1 MPNRRIGNEY
11 VRRYSGLAAATS
23 APDPLPTLGAH
34 SMIKKALVALAITGT
49 MASAQA
55 GYLVKE
61 HFNNVSDLTS
71 KGWVLNN
78 ASTPSGATGWFQGDQ
93 QQFSS
98 FDGAPNSYVA
108 ANYGSAAD
116 GGIINNWLITPE
128 FSLSEGVVVSFW
140 LRAAEAAGFSDEV
153 SFGFSDGSS
162 ALSAFDMSAPITVSS
177 DGWALYKTRIEK
189 GAVAGNARFAVQYTG
204 SYDSSNYI
212 GLDRFA
218 VSQIPEPSSILMLG
232 AGVMGLIAARRRKRG

>member
-1 MPNRRIGNEY
+1 
-11 VRRYSGLAAATS
+11 
-23 APDPLPTLGAH
+23 
-34 SMIKKALVALAITGT
+34 MIKKALVALAITGT

-61 HFNNVSDLTS
+61 HFDNVNTLVN
-71 KGWVLNN
+71 KGWVTTN
-78 ASTPSGATGWFQGDQ
+78 ASTPGGATGWFQGDQ

-98 FDGAPNSYVA
+98 FDGAPNSYIA
-108 ANYGSAAD
+108 ANFGNAPE

-140 LRAAEAAGFSDEV
+140 MRAAEAAGFSDEV

-162 ALSAFDMSAPITVSS
+162 ALSSFEMLAPTTVST
-177 DGWALYKTRIEK
+177 DGWTLYKARIEK
-189 GAVAGNARFAVQYTG
+189 GAVTGNARFAVQYTG
-204 SYDSSNYI
+204 SYESSNYI

-218 VSQIPEPSSILMLG
+218 VAQIPEPSSILMLG
-232 AGVMGLIAARRRKRG
+232 AGVMGLVAARRRKRG

>member
-1 MPNRRIGNEY
+1 
-11 VRRYSGLAAATS
+11 
-23 APDPLPTLGAH
+23 
-34 SMIKKALVALAITGT
+34 MIKKALVALAITGT

-61 HFNNVSDLTS
+61 NFNSVNTLGN
-71 KGWVLNN
+71 KGWVTNN
-78 ASTPSGATGWFQGDQ
+78 ASTPGGSTGWFQGDQ

-108 ANYGSAAD
+108 ANYGSAAE

-140 LRAAEAAGFSDEV
+140 MRAAEAAGFKDEV
-153 SFGFSDGSS
+153 AFGFSDGSS
-162 ALSAFDMSAPITVSS
+162 ALTSFDMLAPTTVST
-177 DGWALYKTRIEK
+177 DGWSLYKFRVEK
-189 GAVAGNARFAVQYTG
+189 GSVAGNARFAVQYTG
-204 SYDSSNYI
+204 SFDSANYI

-218 VSQIPEPSSILMLG
+218 VSQIPEPSSMLMLG